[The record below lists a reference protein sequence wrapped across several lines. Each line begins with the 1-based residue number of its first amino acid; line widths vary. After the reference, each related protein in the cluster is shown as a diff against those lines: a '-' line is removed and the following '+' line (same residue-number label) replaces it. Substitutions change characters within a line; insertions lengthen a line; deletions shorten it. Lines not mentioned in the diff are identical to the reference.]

1 MLAAPQPSFPC
12 FTKGIS
18 SQTPDGLAAN
28 SMPPTHSTRT
38 TMRITRG
45 IGLLLM
51 HRDNDQNQTGD
62 DDQDNDQVSVAE
74 VDPGEVGCCFL
85 SPGRQL
91 CQFSSAKTGHCLLHL
106 LRVCMSCLQCPLRP
120 FRGEKL
126 FQCIHILLPH
136 PGSVHHCFLHLG
148 RTHYVFGGLGKE
160 ILWNGKDR
168 NQNACGQSSNAL
180 LRLKV
185 HLSDPPNRSMA
196 RCKNFTRCGRYPA
209 VQAA

>member
-1 MLAAPQPSFPC
+1 MCAASAVGLSDRRCCSCQYCITIAMLAAPQPSFPC

-74 VDPGEVGCCFL
+74 VAPGEVGLCFL
-85 SPGRQL
+85 SPGLQL
-91 CQFSSAKTGHCLLHL
+91 
-106 LRVCMSCLQCPLRP
+106 P
-120 FRGEKL
+120 
-126 FQCIHILLPH
+126 
-136 PGSVHHCFLHLG
+136 
-148 RTHYVFGGLGKE
+148 
-160 ILWNGKDR
+160 
-168 NQNACGQSSNAL
+168 
-180 LRLKV
+180 
-185 HLSDPPNRSMA
+185 
-196 RCKNFTRCGRYPA
+196 
-209 VQAA
+209 